1 MFFNDVLL
9 DVSCALQAFLTHMR
23 MIHRDLAARNILVDR
38 GKVLKVSDFGM
49 TRDVYE
55 DPDEVCD
62 NGMWFEECIR
72 INSK

>member
-1 MFFNDVLL
+1 
-9 DVSCALQAFLTHMR
+9 MR

-55 DPDEVCD
+55 DPDEVRKE
-62 NGMWFEECIR
+62 GSRRESFEKLLHLL
-72 INSK
+72 S